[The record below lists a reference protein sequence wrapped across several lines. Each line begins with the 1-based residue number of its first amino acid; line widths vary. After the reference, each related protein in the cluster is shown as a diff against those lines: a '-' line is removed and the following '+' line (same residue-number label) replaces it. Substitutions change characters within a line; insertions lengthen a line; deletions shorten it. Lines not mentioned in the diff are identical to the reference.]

1 MNKNQAEG
9 MWEQVK
15 GRAKRAWGE
24 LTDDD
29 FLKAE
34 GSVDKLYG
42 VIQEKIGASEETI
55 REKLHTEDHGDGQ
68 WLQTKGRV
76 KKAWGELTN
85 NDSLQAEGA
94 VDKAHGQL
102 REKVSD
108 AADAV
113 KSAVDSVKK
122 S

>member
-1 MNKNQAEG
+1 MNKDQAEG

-42 VIQEKIGASEETI
+42 VIQEKVGDSEERI
-55 REKLHTEDHGDGQ
+55 REKLNAEDHGNGK
-68 WLQTKGRV
+68 WLQTKGRA
-76 KKAWGELTN
+76 KKAWGELTEN
-85 NDSLQAEGA
+85 ESLKAEGA

-113 KSAVDSVKK
+113 EAIVDSTKK
-122 S
+122 A